1 MTSRDFCIWLKGV
14 VVASHHFN
22 LTPKAWECVRAELEL
37 VNDDLNPVN
46 EIKPTLVTPNWVGRD
61 IIKDPYFN
69 INTDYNGT
77 GGPYFATPT
86 TTSIVSKKEQ
96 LND

>member
-37 VNDDLNPVN
+37 VNDDINQVSETKIIP
-46 EIKPTLVTPNWVGRD
+46 VTPSWLGRD
-61 IIKDPYFN
+61 ITINPYYV
-69 INTDYNGT
+69 NTPGT
-77 GGPYFATPT
+77 GDPRPRFVTPT